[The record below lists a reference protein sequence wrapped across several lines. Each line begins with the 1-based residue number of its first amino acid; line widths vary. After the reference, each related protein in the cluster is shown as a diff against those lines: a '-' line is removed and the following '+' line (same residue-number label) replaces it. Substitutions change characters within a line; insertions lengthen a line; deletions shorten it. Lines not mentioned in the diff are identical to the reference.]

1 MKKIL
6 KHIIVCIFVL
16 LVSFFLVDYF
26 VCKSKLNKIE
36 TIQNNM
42 PIAYP
47 FHLCQVTGYHS
58 EGQYLVVE
66 TVREGTNINF
76 VISSDSDISKCQARF
91 DNKETGFFID
101 IISCY
106 RNSDIQNSNYPLSIV
121 EGVYE

>member
-26 VCKSKLNKIE
+26 ICKSKLNKIE

-42 PIAYP
+42 PISYP

-76 VISSDSDISKCQARF
+76 VILIAISANAKQDLTTGKRDSSLI
-91 DNKETGFFID
+91 
-101 IISCY
+101 
-106 RNSDIQNSNYPLSIV
+106 
-121 EGVYE
+121 

>member
-26 VCKSKLNKIE
+26 ICKSKLNKIE

-42 PIAYP
+42 PISYP
-47 FHLCQVTGYHS
+47 FHQCQVTGYDS

-76 VISSDSDISKCQARF
+76 VISSDSDISKCQERF
-91 DNKETGFFID
+91 DNRETGFFID
-101 IISCY
+101 IISFY
-106 RNSDIQNSNYPLSIV
+106 RNSDIQNNNYPLSIV

>member
-6 KHIIVCIFVL
+6 KHIIVYIFVL

-26 VCKSKLNKIE
+26 ICKSKLNKIE

-47 FHLCQVTGYHS
+47 FHQRQVTGYHS

-66 TVREGTNINF
+66 TFREGTNINF
-76 VISSDSDISKCQARF
+76 VISSDSDISKCQERF
-91 DNKETGFFID
+91 DNRETGFFID
-101 IISCY
+101 IISFY
-106 RNSDIQNSNYPLSIV
+106 RNSDIQNNNYPLSIV

>member
-1 MKKIL
+1 M
-6 KHIIVCIFVL
+6 

-26 VCKSKLNKIE
+26 ICKSKLNKIE

-42 PIAYP
+42 PISYP
-47 FHLCQVTGYHS
+47 FHQCQVTGYHS

-91 DNKETGFFID
+91 DNRETGFFID
-101 IISCY
+101 ITSCY